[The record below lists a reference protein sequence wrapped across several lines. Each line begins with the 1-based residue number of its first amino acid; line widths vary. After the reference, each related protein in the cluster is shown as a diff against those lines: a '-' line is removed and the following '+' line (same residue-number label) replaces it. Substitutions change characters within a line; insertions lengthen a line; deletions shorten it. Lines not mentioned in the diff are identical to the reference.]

1 THELEGFDNLF
12 AVRVL
17 VNLAGGPVGEFVPAL
32 CRNRIAE
39 HQRINDPDGSRL
51 HCLECPLSQMDR
63 PDKNAMPLVATM
75 LVSRGLRA
83 SVHAAR
89 VHRKVTLSTGERPHP
104 PLGSL
109 AHLSRRSQ
117 LNIRLWATPSTQVI
131 ECEPCRPDF

>member
-1 THELEGFDNLF
+1 MNRASRRCPAAAKRLSAQRVRPCKAARWRLFCRTHELEGFDNLF

-63 PDKNAMPLVATM
+63 PDKDAMPLVATM

-89 VHRKVTLSTGERPHP
+89 VHRKVTLYTGELPH
-104 PLGSL
+104 
-109 AHLSRRSQ
+109 
-117 LNIRLWATPSTQVI
+117 
-131 ECEPCRPDF
+131 